1 MYVGQRKAMM
11 DVLGSDEDALEA
23 ALGLGEL
30 AGLTVTNEADAYDV
44 SSSSSTDNWI
54 APWKNRTSRSISF
67 FCPSLN
73 RVLFPMF
80 CLLVEGEFRF

>member
-1 MYVGQRKAMM
+1 M

-44 SSSSSTDNWI
+44 STEPLLGFVKHI
-54 APWKNRTSRSISF
+54 
-67 FCPSLN
+67 
-73 RVLFPMF
+73 LFI
-80 CLLVEGEFRF
+80 CQLSKCAVH

>member
-1 MYVGQRKAMM
+1 MYTGPRKAIL

-44 SSSSSTDNWI
+44 
-54 APWKNRTSRSISF
+54 RTSNSTRTVTLEI
-67 FCPSLN
+67 
-73 RVLFPMF
+73 
-80 CLLVEGEFRF
+80 

>member
-1 MYVGQRKAMM
+1 MYTGPRKAIL

-44 SSSSSTDNWI
+44 RTGSSTSTVALAVYSVI
-54 APWKNRTSRSISF
+54 HYLFHSRS
-67 FCPSLN
+67 
-73 RVLFPMF
+73 
-80 CLLVEGEFRF
+80 

>member
-1 MYVGQRKAMM
+1 MYVGPRKAMM

-44 SSSSSTDNWI
+44 SSAVRIYIVDSMM
-54 APWKNRTSRSISF
+54 SF
-67 FCPSLN
+67 GHGGHYCD
-73 RVLFPMF
+73 
-80 CLLVEGEFRF
+80 CL